1 MMIII
6 VVQTFRKPKGIKK
19 SVKDLIDVHQMKQI
33 NIIVNQNL
41 NVDSVSVTNFLL
53 SPFSN

>member
-1 MMIII
+1 MIII
-6 VVQTFRKPKGIKK
+6 VVQALRKPKGIKK
-19 SVKDLIDVHQMKQI
+19 SVKDLIDIHQMKQI

>member
-19 SVKDLIDVHQMKQI
+19 SVKDLIDIHQMKQI